1 MTSTGSPDTHR
12 TEYHAPNVHV
22 ISYQQKLLQG
32 NLQKNRYN
40 FPIINSSIS
49 VALHGPSHWN
59 QSWSHQFKLIDKFDR
74 KRQLLEGVISSSF
87 HVDFQLSLL
96 PFPFSLFD
104 WGLGAHAHVPPVAT
118 PKIISFVS
126 CIYPGRKGTQSRV
139 GGWRV
144 TSWSLLAC
152 LGSLY
157 DRCLRESLMGRM
169 LTIVSQDPEWGNM
182 ARISSSIG
190 TEEEIN
196 NFYPSAWGCFVQMW
210 IF

>member
-1 MTSTGSPDTHR
+1 MALHWPSHLHATGVGHERRGGGGHQS
-12 TEYHAPNVHV
+12 
-22 ISYQQKLLQG
+22 KLL
-32 NLQKNRYN
+32 
-40 FPIINSSIS
+40 
-49 VALHGPSHWN
+49 
-59 QSWSHQFKLIDKFDR
+59 DKFDR
-74 KRQLLEGVISSSF
+74 KRHLREGVISSSF
-87 HVDFQLSLL
+87 HVNFQLSLL
-96 PFPFSLFD
+96 PFPFSSSD

-126 CIYPGRKGTQSRV
+126 CVYPGRKGTQSRV
-139 GGWRV
+139 RGWRV

-182 ARISSSIG
+182 ARISSSSG

-196 NFYPSAWGCFVQMW
+196 NFYPSAFGCFVQMC
-210 IF
+210 IFYLSLDECNALLVQKMNECFG